1 MTAVRIA
8 KTRMVAAACA
18 VALLTL
24 STTAQADEPGMSRP
38 GWSDTELGRMFERE
52 LDRVF
57 DRLGEALENVP
68 RYALPEVTEEGD
80 IIIRRLPRRSESWP
94 PMAEDPE
101 STIDL

>member
-1 MTAVRIA
+1 MTAVRTA
-8 KTRMVAAACA
+8 KTRLAAVAFA
-18 VALLTL
+18 VALLPL
-24 STTAQADEPGMSRP
+24 STAAHADGSGTARP
-38 GWSDTELGRMFERE
+38 GWTDTELGRMFERE

-57 DRLGEALENVP
+57 DRLEQALESMP

-94 PMAEDPE
+94 PAADDPE